1 MAFINELEKTLN
13 EDYNV
18 SVTENG
24 AVGYR
29 TTTHALVDMNFKVPT
44 YRKCID
50 DSIIEDFKKALA
62 EDKMLA
68 LKWAFYLRDVRG
80 GLGERKSFR
89 QLLRYF
95 GEKYHILASVLV
107 PLVAEYGRYDDL
119 WVLFDTKAEVS
130 VLSYITA
137 ALDDDIANY
146 RDGKPVSLLAKWLP
160 SENASSERSK
170 KYAYKIRTYLKMSS
184 RQYRKVLSNL
194 RAYLKVVERDMS
206 AKNWAEIK
214 YENVPSKANLVYNG
228 AFLRNDEERRR
239 EYLASLAKGE
249 TKINAGTLYPYD
261 IVHKYTNNGYYYSL
275 KSYDETL
282 EQLWKNLPNTVKESE
297 GTIVVADGSGSMTT
311 SVSATV
317 SALEVANSLAIYF
330 AERCSGEFKN
340 KYITFS
346 ERPKLVNLKSGSL
359 HDKLREAYTHNEC
372 ANTNIEAVFN
382 LILDTA
388 VKNNMRQEDMPKNIL
403 IVSDMEFDHAQGGGG
418 WWDDNRNCL
427 TDKLFKVIAQ
437 KYADAGY
444 KLPRLVFWNVN
455 SRTNTIPMKE
465 NELGVILV
473 SGFSVNIFNIVLNGE
488 TDPYVAL
495 VKELNSERYAP
506 VEEATKDIIG
516 TL

>member
-44 YRKCID
+44 YRKYFD
-50 DSIIEDFKKALA
+50 DSIVKDFEKALA

-89 QLLRYF
+89 QLLTYF
-95 GEKYHILASVLV
+95 GNSYPELSARLI
-107 PLVAEYGRYDDL
+107 PLIPEYGRVDDL
-119 WVLFDTKAEVS
+119 WAFFGTKTETTM
-130 VLSYITA
+130 LSYVWA
-137 ALDDDIANY
+137 ALGEDFENYIA
-146 RDGKPVSLLAKWLP
+146 GESISLLAKWLP
-160 SENASSERSK
+160 SENASSKQSK
-170 KYAYKIRTYLKMSS
+170 EYAYKIRCYCKLSAKE
-184 RQYRKVLSNL
+184 YRKVLSNL

-214 YENVPSKANLVYNG
+214 YENVPSKANLVYNN
-228 AFLRNDEERRR
+228 AFLRNDEGRRR

-261 IVHKYTNNGYYYSL
+261 IVHKYTNNIYCSSI

-311 SVSATV
+311 LVSATV

-346 ERPKLVNLKSGSL
+346 EHPQLVNLKSGSL
-359 HDKLREAYTHNEC
+359 HDKLREAYTHKEV

-388 VKNNMRQEDMPKNIL
+388 VKNNMKQEDMPKNIL
-403 IVSDMEFDHAQGGGG
+403 IVSDMEFDEAQTCGYWG
-418 WWDDNRNCL
+418 RSY
-427 TDKLFKVIAQ
+427 TSISEKLFKVIAQ

-473 SGFSVNIFNIVLNGE
+473 SGFSVNIFNMVLNNE